1 MKRSCAR
8 HGFSASCM
16 KKIQLLLILFICSI
30 SFTSFISCSS
40 SDDDDDFY
48 IEDGDGTDDDS
59 DDNSGNNNNNGNN
72 TNKNKLV
79 GNWYYV
85 FYYDKE
91 TTHHLYTFDDNMHYT
106 YQYNS
111 GKTTSS
117 TQGIYHYTTDS
128 IYFKLDNGKEYKR
141 KLTLSS

>member
-72 TNKNKLV
+72 TISSESPKVNSAD
-79 GNWYYV
+79 
-85 FYYDKE
+85 YDE
-91 TTHHLYTFDDNMHYT
+91 VMNEI
-106 YQYNS
+106 
-111 GKTTSS
+111 SS
-117 TQGIYHYTTDS
+117 IMD
-128 IYFKLDNGKEYKR
+128 
-141 KLTLSS
+141 

>member
-1 MKRSCAR
+1 
-8 HGFSASCM
+8 M

-72 TNKNKLV
+72 TNSKRLRV
-79 GNWYYV
+79 
-85 FYYDKE
+85 
-91 TTHHLYTFDDNMHYT
+91 YTLH
-106 YQYNS
+106 NS
-111 GKTTSS
+111 KKAVTA
-117 TQGIYHYTTDS
+117 D
-128 IYFKLDNGKEYKR
+128 
-141 KLTLSS
+141 

>member
-85 FYYDKE
+85 F
-91 TTHHLYTFDDNMHYT
+91 
-106 YQYNS
+106 
-111 GKTTSS
+111 
-117 TQGIYHYTTDS
+117 
-128 IYFKLDNGKEYKR
+128 
-141 KLTLSS
+141 